1 MIQTLL
7 LIVFG
12 FGLIGMFIACWS
24 DAWEEMGIIYPFH
37 KHIINNIGV
46 ILFTVVAVC
55 TILVFVFCVFNIK
68 WYGFVDTDEE
78 LFI

>member
-1 MIQTLL
+1 MLILL
-7 LIVFG
+7 LIVFVLG
-12 FGLIGMFIACWS
+12 VIGILIVCLS
-24 DAWEEMGIIYPFH
+24 DACEEMGILYPFH

-55 TILVFVFCVFNIK
+55 TILVLMFCILNMK
-68 WYGFVDTDEE
+68 WYGFLDTDEE